1 MESDDRCKFHK
12 EILEKSGANLPVIA
26 QSKFLQDKETV
37 FDYYVDVETNEWKI
51 WSPPEWKAPRKIV
64 FSQLLIPTSDS
75 VRAEYIIDR
84 IAQLPNVR
92 HPERQEQGFQH
103 TLLVGAPGTA
113 KTSIVL
119 MYAGNFDGDKVSF
132 KRLNFSSATKPG
144 NFQQGLMAELTRVQA
159 KTYKP
164 HNNKEL
170 VVFMDDFSMP
180 KINTWLD
187 QETLEIARQVIE
199 QRGLYSLDPDEAG
212 NLLKFEKLK
221 YLAAMRHPTGGRNN
235 IPTRAMRHFFCINC
249 TPTSNR
255 SVQNIYGQI
264 LDAIIN
270 PKKKYEQKVIA
281 MKSLII
287 DATIV
292 LWETVRKRMMPT
304 PKKFHYEFN
313 IRDLSR
319 IFQGVA
325 RVAQAVEYKVI

>member
-1 MESDDRCKFHK
+1 
-12 EILEKSGANLPVIA
+12 
-26 QSKFLQDKETV
+26 
-37 FDYYVDVETNEWKI
+37 
-51 WSPPEWKAPRKIV
+51 
-64 FSQLLIPTSDS
+64 
-75 VRAEYIIDR
+75 
-84 IAQLPNVR
+84 
-92 HPERQEQGFQH
+92 
-103 TLLVGAPGTA
+103 
-113 KTSIVL
+113 
-119 MYAGNFDGDKVSF
+119 
-132 KRLNFSSATKPG
+132 
-144 NFQQGLMAELTRVQA
+144 
-159 KTYKP
+159 
-164 HNNKEL
+164 
-170 VVFMDDFSMP
+170 
-180 KINTWLD
+180 
-187 QETLEIARQVIE
+187 
-199 QRGLYSLDPDEAG
+199 
-212 NLLKFEKLK
+212 
-221 YLAAMRHPTGGRNN
+221 MRHPTGGRNN